1 MAIKLPQG
9 FDILSKAP
17 VDVRLVLTKEQMRDS
32 GETLKKVMPEKYFA
46 VCKDDGEFYIYD
58 KLGEFSEETGYFHSI
73 GLKIT
78 PGEEGQI
85 LMFHG
90 EEWVPVDFTD
100 ENSVIYLDNEGLSIK
115 GYKEAK
121 QGQMLVKDSVLG
133 LTWIDPISDAQLQQA
148 VAAAE
153 RSANAAANQATAAG
167 NSAIDANTAAK
178 TAQRINEQT
187 LKQIND
193 KFWWGSLEEY
203 NKLETITEGTF
214 YFIQV

>member
-17 VDVRLVLTKEQMRDS
+17 VDVRLVLTKEQMLDS

-121 QGQMLVKDSVLG
+121 QGQMLVKDSILG

-148 VAAAE
+148 VAAAT
-153 RSANAAANQATAAG
+153 AQAQQAG
-167 NSAIDANTAAK
+167 NYASQAGSSAASASESAK

-187 LKQIND
+187 MKFVND

-203 NKLETITEGTF
+203 NNLETITEGTF
-214 YFIQV
+214 YFVQV